1 MLNFATENIA
11 KRQLVSIDNNKTQD
25 IMGIN
30 IKELTDSRDTVNKWM
45 ERFGVRFGVY
55 KKGIFNEQLFPFDS
69 VPRII
74 PKKDWDYLER
84 GLEQRVRA
92 LNMFLWD
99 IYHEKKIIKDGIVPE
114 EFVYSSKGYMPQC
127 EGISPAGKVYAHIAG
142 IDLVEGKDGQWYVL
156 EDNLRIPSG
165 ASYPMIARMITRKVS
180 PQTFSMNAVADNRD
194 YADML
199 RQMMDDMNQDRGIAV
214 ILTPGRYNS
223 AFFEHSYF
231 AEKTGATLAY
241 PGDMFVED
249 DKVYYAGMYKEKT
262 RVGCIY
268 RRVSDEYMDPMIFE
282 PSSLLGIPNVMQAYK
297 AGNVALINGIGNGVA
312 DDKGIYYFVPKMVK
326 YYLGEESIQQNA
338 PTYLPYYKEDYD
350 YVMANIDKLVIKDV
364 SEAGGYGVVFG
375 SELAPDKLQEL
386 KDLIERYPR
395 RWIAQEVVD
404 FKDLEIL
411 EDGELVWRKADLRAF
426 VVTGNETKVWKSGL
440 TRFSRNPDS
449 FVVNS
454 SQGGGFKDTWVMTE

>member
-1 MLNFATENIA
+1 MAVNI
-11 KRQLVSIDNNKTQD
+11 N
-25 IMGIN
+25 
-30 IKELTDSRDTVNKWM
+30 ELTDSRDTVNKM
-45 ERFGVRFGVY
+45 LERFGVRFGVY

-74 PKKDWDYLER
+74 TKSDWSYLER
-84 GLEQRVRA
+84 GLKQRVQA

-99 IYHEKKIIKDGIVPE
+99 IYHDKKIVKDGVVPE
-114 EFVYSSKGYMPQC
+114 EFVYSSKGYMPVC
-127 EGISPAGKVYAHIAG
+127 ESISPEGKVYSHISG

-165 ASYPMIARMITRKVS
+165 ASYPMIARKITRKVS
-180 PQTFSMNAVADNRD
+180 PNTFATNAVADNRD
-194 YADML
+194 YADLL
-199 RQMMDDMNQDRGIAV
+199 RDMMDDMNDHRGIAV

-241 PGDMFVED
+241 PGDLFVED
-249 DKVYYAGMYKEKT
+249 DKVYYGGMYKEKI

-268 RRVSDEYMDPMIFE
+268 RRVSDEYMDPLTFE
-282 PSSLLGIPNVMQAYK
+282 PSSLLGVPNIMQAYR
-297 AGNVALINGIGNGVA
+297 AGNVALINAIGNGVA

-326 YYLGEESIQQNA
+326 YYLGEDSVLQNA
-338 PTYLPYYKEDYD
+338 PTYLPYFKEDYD
-350 YVMANIDKLVIKDV
+350 YVMEHLDSLVIKDV

-375 SELAPDKLQEL
+375 SELAPEKLEEL
-386 KDLIERYPR
+386 RQLIVKFPR

-411 EDGELVWRKADLRAF
+411 EGDQLVWRKADLRAF
-426 VVTGNETKVWKSGL
+426 VVTGKETKVWKSGL

-454 SQGGGFKDTWVMTE
+454 SQGGGFKDTWVMTEEE